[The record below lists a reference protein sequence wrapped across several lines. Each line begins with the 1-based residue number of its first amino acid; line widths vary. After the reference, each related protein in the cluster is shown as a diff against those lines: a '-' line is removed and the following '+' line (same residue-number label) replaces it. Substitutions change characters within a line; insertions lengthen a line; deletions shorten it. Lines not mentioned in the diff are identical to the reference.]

1 MNRLYNFTKD
11 LKILYVEDNDT
22 TRESMTGVLLD
33 LFKEVIVAVDGSDA
47 LTKYDENKVDIILT
61 DINMP
66 KLNGIEMIR
75 KIRETNKKI
84 PILVLS
90 AYSDSEYFLDTIRLG
105 IDGYII
111 KPISSEQL
119 LITIG
124 KSAERI
130 SLEKENEDYKHNLEV
145 KVKEEISKR
154 EYQEKILIQ
163 QSKLAAMGEMVDAV
177 AHQWKQPLNLMMM
190 NVDMLQY
197 DFEDNLI
204 DDKYIKDFIIK
215 YENIMTHTIDTLDEF
230 RSFFRPNTSIEK
242 FSVENIIDSTLLLVK
257 DEFVKNN
264 IKFIKN
270 IKEDYSL
277 DGNKNELKHL
287 ILNLINNSKDA
298 FIGKEIKD
306 REITINMYIDNN
318 QQKLEILDNAG
329 GIPSDI
335 INGIFKPNFTTK
347 SKDGG
352 TGIGLYISKQIAEKF
367 NATLDAKNIKNG
379 VLFIFSK
386 DIERLK

>member
-22 TRESMTGVLLD
+22 TRETMTDVLVD

-47 LTKYDENKVDIILT
+47 LAKYDENKVDIILT

-130 SLEKENEDYKHNLEV
+130 SLEKENEDYKHNLEA
-145 KVKEEISKR
+145 KVKEEITKR

-264 IKFIKN
+264 IKFIKD
-270 IKEDYSL
+270 IKEDY
-277 DGNKNELKHL
+277 
-287 ILNLINNSKDA
+287 
-298 FIGKEIKD
+298 F
-306 REITINMYIDNN
+306 
-318 QQKLEILDNAG
+318 LE
-329 GIPSDI
+329 
-335 INGIFKPNFTTK
+335 
-347 SKDGG
+347 
-352 TGIGLYISKQIAEKF
+352 
-367 NATLDAKNIKNG
+367 
-379 VLFIFSK
+379 
-386 DIERLK
+386 